1 MNDNIEQAVTNEIQ
15 NGDLTIAPNTGA
27 TPGNPATAQVLI
39 RCTEHDRE
47 RWKQAAELVGMNLSE
62 YIRDTLTAR
71 TRDLLDCTHPENQ
84 RRNYPWA
91 EFCLRCGQRLR
102 G

>member
-1 MNDNIEQAVTNEIQ
+1 MNDNTEQAVTNEIQ
-15 NGDLTIAPNTGA
+15 NGNLTITPNTGT

-47 RWKQAAELVGMNLSE
+47 RWKQAAETLGMNLSE
-62 YIRDTLTAR
+62 YIRNTLTTK
-71 TRDLLDCTHPENQ
+71 TRELLDCTHPENQ
-84 RRNYPWA
+84 RRTYPWA